1 MYRSRMNGHQ
11 SSSNTDSG
19 DGCKPVV
26 GKDGEVNATMTELT
40 TVRRTTK
47 VDMDAEHGDI
57 IEGDD
62 NDDEQRESGEFV
74 NAAAP
79 AASVITRKRSILI
92 NSNSTHQQLAQ

>member
-47 VDMDAEHGDI
+47 VDMDAEYGDI

-74 NAAAP
+74 NAAA
-79 AASVITRKRSILI
+79 AAVIARKRNSILTN
-92 NSNSTHQQLAQ
+92 NSDDQQRAQ